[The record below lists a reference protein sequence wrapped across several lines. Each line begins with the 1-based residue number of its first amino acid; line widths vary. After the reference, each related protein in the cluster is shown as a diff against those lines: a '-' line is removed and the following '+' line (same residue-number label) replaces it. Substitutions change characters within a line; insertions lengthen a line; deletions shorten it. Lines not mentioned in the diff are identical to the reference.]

1 MTKKINKK
9 QLKSINKSKHPKHF
23 LKIYAPYL
31 PVFVIVLSG
40 LFVGILPK
48 NNFGISQSKGSNL
61 PIPSVLAYATEMSTG
76 ALLANTNAERSA
88 NGLAPLTLN
97 SKLNSSAT
105 AKANDMVNKD
115 YWSHNSPDGKE
126 PWVFFDAAGYSY
138 QKAGENLA
146 YGFATSS
153 DTVVGW
159 MNSLSHRANILDSQY
174 TEVGFG
180 YINSNNYVNT
190 GQETIVVAHYA
201 KPTASSSAP
210 APAPSQPAPTTKKST
225 PKVESETTQQTAPV
239 EQPQI
244 EDTVVENKK
253 EAVSEDRINQPFN
266 TETAK
271 NSDETQQASITL
283 LQKLTKGRAP
293 WSAAGI
299 SILSIVVVFLWLTK
313 HAYNLKKMVIDGE
326 HFFMHHPLLDVV
338 VVAFVAL
345 AVYLS
350 QSTGVIL

>member
-1 MTKKINKK
+1 
-9 QLKSINKSKHPKHF
+9 
-23 LKIYAPYL
+23 
-31 PVFVIVLSG
+31 
-40 LFVGILPK
+40 
-48 NNFGISQSKGSNL
+48 
-61 PIPSVLAYATEMSTG
+61 
-76 ALLANTNAERSA
+76 
-88 NGLAPLTLN
+88 
-97 SKLNSSAT
+97 
-105 AKANDMVNKD
+105 
-115 YWSHNSPDGKE
+115 
-126 PWVFFDAAGYSY
+126 
-138 QKAGENLA
+138 
-146 YGFATSS
+146 
-153 DTVVGW
+153 
-159 MNSLSHRANILDSQY
+159 
-174 TEVGFG
+174 
-180 YINSNNYVNT
+180 
-190 GQETIVVAHYA
+190 
-201 KPTASSSAP
+201 
-210 APAPSQPAPTTKKST
+210 
-225 PKVESETTQQTAPV
+225 
-239 EQPQI
+239 
-244 EDTVVENKK
+244 VVENKK